1 MNNKKRVLLIIM
13 DGFGIGKKD
22 ENNAIFIAKTP
33 TLDKI
38 LKENSYT
45 ELFASGCYVGLPE
58 EQMGN
63 SEVGHLNIGAG
74 RVVYQDLTYI
84 NKCIED
90 GSFYE
95 NKELINLVETAQ
107 KNSSSLHLM
116 GLLSDGGVHSSIEH
130 FFAVLKKFMFI
141 KLAFLFK
148 NLYFIGIFSLSNFS
162 CFCN

>member
-38 LKENSYT
+38 FKENSYT
-45 ELFASGCYVGLPE
+45 ELFASGSYVGLPE

-130 FFAVLKKFMFI
+130 FFAVLK
-141 KLAFLFK
+141 LAK
-148 NLYFIGIFSLSNFS
+148 NIN
-162 CFCN
+162 